1 MRRTRVAV
9 IGGGIGGLTAA
20 GLLAK
25 EGHEV
30 TLFEQGATLGG
41 KAQAVS
47 VNGITLDTGPTLLTL
62 PALVRG
68 TFERLGALDLLP
80 PFTELEPQCVYRFGD
95 GCAFTAYKDVERT
108 AQSAA
113 ELRRSEGRGVHSFY
127 AEAEAIY
134 RAAGEPYLEAP
145 FEGLAGFM
153 TRVARRG
160 VGAVLAGMRLSTLHQ
175 LAERHFKTDH
185 MRQFVGRFATY
196 TGASPYEASAAF
208 ALIPHIERAYGAH
221 HVRGGIGALVE
232 ALGQAVRRL
241 GVTVRLNARACYQRE
256 APCGGYRVGPSGDA
270 EVYDSVV
277 VNADPL
283 AALRREGEPLSLSG
297 YVLLL
302 EVDRRPSVPHHT
314 VLFSGDYRREFDELF
329 AGRLA
334 SEPTVYV
341 CNPSASD
348 DTMAPPGRTGLFV
361 MVNAPPL
368 PTGQAEAE
376 RAAEVWELNAERAKA
391 QMLERLHTCFPELKG
406 RTRVLGQRTP
416 VDLAA
421 QGAPGGSI
429 YGFLP
434 HGKFGPFRRPRI
446 RGNTPGLFFAGGGTH
461 PGGGVPLVML
471 SGSFAAEMASAHLRR
486 VEA

>member
-25 EGHEV
+25 EGHDV
-30 TLFEQGATLGG
+30 TLFEQGASLGG
-41 KAQAVS
+41 KAQAVT
-47 VNGITLDTGPTLLTL
+47 VDGVTLDTGPTLLTM

-95 GCAFTAYKDVERT
+95 GCSFTAYKDVERM
-108 AQSAA
+108 AASAG
-113 ELRRSEGRGVHSFY
+113 ELRRSEQKGILSFY
-127 AEAEAIY
+127 KEAEAIY

-145 FEGLAGFM
+145 FEGMAGFM
-153 TRVARRG
+153 ARVARRG
-160 VGAVLAGMRLSTLHQ
+160 VGAVLAGMRLNTLHE
-175 LAERHFKTDH
+175 LAVRHFKTEH
-185 MRQFVGRFATY
+185 LRQYVGRFATY

-208 ALIPHIERAYGAH
+208 ALIPHIERAYGTH

-241 GVTVRLNARACYQRE
+241 GAAVRLNVHARYERDPQ
-256 APCGGYRVGPSGDA
+256 GGWRVGPEGAA
-270 EVYDSVV
+270 EGFDSVV

-283 AALRREGEPLSLSG
+283 GALRREGEALALSG

-302 EVDRRPSVPHHT
+302 EVDGRPPVPHHA
-314 VLFSGDYRREFDELF
+314 VLFSQDYRREFDELF
-329 AGRLA
+329 TGRLA
-334 SEPTVYV
+334 SDPTVYV
-341 CNPSASD
+341 CNPSAT
-348 DTMAPPGRTGLFV
+348 DTSMAPLGRTGLFV

-368 PTGQAEAE
+368 PTGLARAE
-376 RAAEVWELNAERAKA
+376 RAAEGWELNAERAKA
-391 QMLERLHTCFPELKG
+391 QMFERLYAHFPELQG
-406 RTRVLGQRTP
+406 RVRVLGQRTP

-446 RGNTPGLFFAGGGTH
+446 RGNRPGLFFAGGGTH

-471 SGSFAAEMASAHLRR
+471 SGSFAAEMASEHLRG
-486 VEA
+486 VEV